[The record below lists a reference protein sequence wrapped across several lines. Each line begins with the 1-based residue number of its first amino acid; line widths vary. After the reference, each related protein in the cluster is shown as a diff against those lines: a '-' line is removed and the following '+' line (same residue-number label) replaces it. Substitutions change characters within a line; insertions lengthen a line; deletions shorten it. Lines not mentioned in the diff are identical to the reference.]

1 MAKKYDFDEVIDRR
15 GSGCVKYDGIKAGLI
30 PLWVAD
36 MDFATP
42 DFVMDAIGKRLECPV
57 LGYPQ
62 VPADYYK
69 TIVKWV
75 KGLHGWDLEEE
86 WLRYIPGIVRG
97 IGFAQCALLRK
108 GDKVIIQPPVY
119 HPFKD
124 VSLKNGMKVLE
135 NPLVPQYGADGAL
148 VGYEMDFEGL
158 QKCVDS
164 GAKMLVMSNPQNPS
178 GICWDK
184 DTLAKVARITSK
196 AGVVVVSDEIHSEMA
211 LKGFR
216 HTPYASVSKAA
227 ARNSI
232 TFMAP
237 SKTFNIA
244 GVVSSY
250 AIVPDPALRGRFF
263 SFVEANELDY
273 PSIFSI
279 EATMAA
285 YRKGAQW
292 RKQMLRYVEG
302 NIDFV
307 EKYLK
312 TNIPQ
317 VRVLRPQASFL
328 VWLDFRALGLP
339 QPKLMALLE
348 KKARIF
354 LNDGTMFG
362 KEGEGYA
369 RLNVGCPRSVIGQA
383 LDQLAAALEMK
394 R

>member
-1 MAKKYDFDEVIDRR
+1 MAKKYNFDEVIDRR
-15 GSGCVKYDGIKAGLI
+15 GSGCVKYDGIAKKNLI
-30 PLWVAD
+30 PMWVAD

-42 DFVMDAIGKRLECPV
+42 DFVIDAIRHRLECPV

-69 TIVKWV
+69 TIAKWV
-75 KGLHGWDLEEE
+75 KGLHGWEVEEQ
-86 WLRYIPGIVRG
+86 WLRYIPGIVKG
-97 IGFAQCALLRK
+97 IGLAQCALLQK

-119 HPFKD
+119 FPFKD
-124 VSLKNGMKVLE
+124 VSEKNGMKVLE

-148 VGYEMDFEGL
+148 TGYEMDFAGL
-158 QKCVDS
+158 QKCVDK

-178 GICWDK
+178 GICWSK
-184 DTLAKVARITSK
+184 ETLEKVARITSK
-196 AGVVVVSDEIHSEMA
+196 AGVLVISDEIHSEMA
-211 LKGFR
+211 LKGYK
-216 HTPYASVSKAA
+216 HIPYVCSCKAA

-244 GVVSSY
+244 GIVSSY
-250 AIVPDPALRGRFF
+250 AVVPDPAVRKKFF
-263 SFVEANELDY
+263 NFLEANEMDF

-285 YRKGAQW
+285 YKKGGEW
-292 RKQMLRYVEG
+292 RRQMLRYVEG

-307 EKYLK
+307 EDFLK

-317 VRVLRPQASFL
+317 IKTLRPQASFL
-328 VWLDFRALGLP
+328 VWLDCRGLGLP
-339 QPKLMALLE
+339 QPKLMKLLE
-348 KKARIF
+348 NKAHIF

-362 KEGEGYA
+362 KEGEGYV

-383 LDQLAAALEMK
+383 LEQLAAAVNK
-394 R
+394 